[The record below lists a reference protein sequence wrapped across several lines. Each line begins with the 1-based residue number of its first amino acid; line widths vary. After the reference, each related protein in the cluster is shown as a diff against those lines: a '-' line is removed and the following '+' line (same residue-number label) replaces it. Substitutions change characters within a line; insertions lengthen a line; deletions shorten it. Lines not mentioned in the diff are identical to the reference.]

1 MQLILFSTYL
11 FLACF
16 NAGNMV
22 TLQIQH
28 YGIYHF
34 VGKDNFRDYMTA
46 NNKAAAVPS
55 ILPAMLL
62 LLTSMVLLFYRPVFM
77 SLPQAV
83 ASFIL
88 NIIAFVSTFK
98 WQRKLQSEMA
108 ATGYDK
114 KKVELLI
121 ATNRIRTIAFLV
133 QAILAVY
140 IIMDAAWNK

>member
-1 MQLILFSTYL
+1 MQLILFSAYL

-34 VGKDNFRDYMTA
+34 VGKEHFRDYMKA
-46 NNKAAAVPS
+46 NNKAAAIPS

-62 LLTSMVLLFYRPVFM
+62 LLISIVLLFYRPHFM
-77 SLPQAV
+77 TLLQAV
-83 ASFIL
+83 ATFAF
-88 NIIAFVSTFK
+88 NIIAFVSTFM

-108 ATGYDK
+108 ASGYDK
-114 KKVELLI
+114 KKVDLLI
-121 ATNRIRTIAFLV
+121 ATNRVRTMAFLV

-140 IIMDAAWNK
+140 IVTKAAG